1 MKTFQFE
8 NTHNSSM
15 ITIWA
20 ETEEL
25 ATLIMQEELMNPVDY
40 VFLGELT
47 DDLSIE

>member
-8 NTHNSSM
+8 NTYNSSM

-25 ATLIMQEELMNPVDY
+25 AIIIMQEELMNPTDY
-40 VFLGELT
+40 VFLGKLT
-47 DDLSIE
+47 ADFNEG